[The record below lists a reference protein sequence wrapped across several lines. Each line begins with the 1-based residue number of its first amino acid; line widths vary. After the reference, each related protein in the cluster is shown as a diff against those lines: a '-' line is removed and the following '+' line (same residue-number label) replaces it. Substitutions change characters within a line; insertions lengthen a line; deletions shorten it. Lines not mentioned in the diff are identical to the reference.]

1 MAPWL
6 LLTESPYGRACL
18 VAELRR
24 PMRWHNPELDDFE
37 RREVPKSEE
46 EPLSLIDG
54 YPSCEP
60 YAEVYK
66 VWRELGAGVMAAL
79 IRAGDVAREQ
89 ANK

>member
-1 MAPWL
+1 M
-6 LLTESPYGRACL
+6 
-18 VAELRR
+18 AELHR
-24 PMRWHNPELDDFE
+24 PMRWYNPELEDFE
-37 RREVPKSEE
+37 WREVPKSDEE
-46 EPLSLIDG
+46 AISLIDG

-66 VWRELGAGVMAAL
+66 EWRKLGAGVMAAL